1 MARPV
6 GFHLTSDNPE
16 RSIAFYTDVFGWKF
30 HQTPGQ
36 TESWQITTGED
47 LPGID
52 GAMVRKSAAPGQGT
66 VNAILVPSIDDFVR
80 RIEAKG
86 GKTVTPKTEI
96 AGVGHFAMCAD
107 PNHNTF
113 GMLERSGLGAEE
125 LSGEELEAVQGG
137 GSAALH
143 YSKW

>member
-6 GFHLTSDNPE
+6 GFQLTSDNPE
-16 RSIAFYTDVFGWKF
+16 RSIAFYSEVFGWKF
-30 HQTPGQ
+30 HKTPDQ
-36 TESWQITTGED
+36 PDYWHITTGDD

-52 GAMVRKSAAPGQGT
+52 GGLVRKVAPGQST

-86 GKTVTPKTEI
+86 GKTVGPKTEI
-96 AGVGHFAMCAD
+96 AGVGHFAVCAD
-107 PNHNTF
+107 PNNNTF
-113 GMLERSGLGAEE
+113 GVLQRSEQRAEE

>member
-6 GFHLTSDNPE
+6 GFQLTSDNPE

-30 HQTPGQ
+30 NQTAGR
-36 TESWQITTGED
+36 SDFWHITTGD
-47 LPGID
+47 DVPGID
-52 GAMVRKSAAPGQGT
+52 GALVRKVAASGQGT

-86 GKTVTPKTEI
+86 GKSVAPKTEI
-96 AGVGHFAMCAD
+96 AGVGYFAMCAD
-107 PNHNTF
+107 PNNNTF
-113 GMLERSGLGAEE
+113 GVLQRSGLGAEE